1 VEIILAILIVVAL
14 AAAAFFA
21 IKAQS
26 AGSALERANAMNAG
40 LGSQLASLQVQVQH
54 LSRYQTVVDAE
65 AAATAVRAQAEAGAA
80 QTTQIARRDA
90 ERIAAEGQTAY
101 SNAQTAAAQVRA
113 QSEAAAAELA
123 ANARREADRMLAEAR
138 TASAQAQASVQASLA
153 QAAAE
158 SAHIVDEA
166 KRHAE
171 EIAGGALTAM
181 RDAKLYEQTA
191 QAMKNVIKGYGDQY
205 VIPTAGLLDDLAE
218 EFGFAEAGQRLKVA
232 REKVRSMI
240 KQGTAATCDYVEANR
255 RTTAIEFVLDAFNG
269 KVDMILADVRHDN
282 FGTLQRKIQDAFTLV
297 NHNGRAFR
305 DARILPEYLDARL
318 DELRW
323 AVVAHELKLK
333 EREEQRLIKERI
345 REEER
350 AQREFEK
357 AMKEA
362 EKEQDVLRKA
372 MEKAQRDVAK
382 STDAER
388 AMYEQ
393 KLRELTERLRLAE
406 EKNQKAISMAQQTKS
421 GHVYI
426 ISNVGSFGED
436 VYKIGMTRRLE
447 PLDRVR
453 ELGDASVPFEFD
465 VHAMI
470 PSRDAPALERTLHQ
484 RFVLTQVNKVNP
496 RKEFFRIPLHK
507 IREEIERMAVE
518 VTWTLAAEAR
528 EFRETQAIERAIK
541 EHTFDETAWLQA
553 QMKAETAPLR
563 ERDLAEATE

>member
-1 VEIILAILIVVAL
+1 MEIVLAILIFAAL

-21 IKAQS
+21 IQAQR
-26 AGSALERANAMNAG
+26 AGSSLRQANDINAG
-40 LGSQLASLQVQVQH
+40 LGSQITSLQEQLQR
-54 LSRYQTVVDAE
+54 LSCYQAIIDAE
-65 AAATAVRAQAEAGAA
+65 AAAAAVRAQAEAGAA
-80 QTTQIARRDA
+80 LILQNARQDA
-90 ERIAAEGQTAY
+90 DRLTAEGQTAFA
-101 SNAQTAAAQVRA
+101 NAQVTAAQVRA
-113 QSEAAAAELA
+113 QSEAAAAELS
-123 ANARREADRMLAEAR
+123 ANARREADRI
-138 TASAQAQASVQASLA
+138 TN
-153 QAAAE
+153 
-158 SAHIVDEA
+158 DA

-205 VIPTAGLLDDLAE
+205 VIPTAGLLDELAE
-218 EFGFAEAGQRLKVA
+218 EFGFAEAGQHLKAA

-269 KVDMILADVRHDN
+269 KADTILADIRHDN
-282 FGTLQRKIQDAFTLV
+282 FGTLQQKIRDAFTLV

-323 AVVAHELKLK
+323 GVVAHELKVK

-362 EKEQDVLRKA
+362 EKEQDALQKA

-382 STDAER
+382 SNDAER

-393 KLRELTERLRLAE
+393 KLRELTERLRVAE
-406 EKNQKAISMAQQTKS
+406 EKNKKALSMAQQTKS
-421 GHVYI
+421 GNVYI
-426 ISNVGSFGED
+426 ISNVGSFGDD

-470 PSRDAPALERTLHQ
+470 PSRDAPALERALHQ
-484 RFVLTQVNKVNP
+484 RFVRTQVNKVNP
-496 RKEFFRIPLHK
+496 RKEFFRIPLQN
-507 IREEIERMAVE
+507 IREAIEGMGVE
-518 VTWTLAAEAR
+518 ATWTLTAEAR

-541 EHTFDETAWLQA
+541 ENTFDESAWLKA